1 MKFIVL
7 TPSFSLHP
15 DSNPDD
21 PLPFSFRR
29 KAGTA
34 APFSPARPFL
44 LRWYNR
50 IKDEYSHVSEVD
62 AMWIKITT
70 DMELMMDVD
79 LQGLDER
86 SRDMDVQL
94 YENVARD
101 ALIDRLKKVFAEEDI
116 NIHSVDVGIAR
127 EKYIKPKAA

>member
-1 MKFIVL
+1 
-7 TPSFSLHP
+7 
-15 DSNPDD
+15 
-21 PLPFSFRR
+21 
-29 KAGTA
+29 
-34 APFSPARPFL
+34 
-44 LRWYNR
+44 
-50 IKDEYSHVSEVD
+50 
-62 AMWIKITT
+62 MWIKITT

-101 ALIDRLKKVFAEEDI
+101 ALIERLKKVFAEEDI
-116 NIHSVDVGIAR
+116 NIYSVDVGIAR